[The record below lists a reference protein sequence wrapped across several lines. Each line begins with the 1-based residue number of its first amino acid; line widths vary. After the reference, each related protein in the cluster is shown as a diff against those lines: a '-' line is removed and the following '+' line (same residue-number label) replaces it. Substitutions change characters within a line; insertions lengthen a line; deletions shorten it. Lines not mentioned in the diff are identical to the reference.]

1 MSKRNK
7 PKSVKSYL
15 RMIIRNISTVSGTVH
30 LTEKKGKQLVMWSF
44 IMVINVCLTAA
55 FILFVRLKYQ
65 DEQIVTE
72 VNANCKVN
80 QVPFPCVSIC
90 NFNVVSDRESR
101 NVRNLLKQHD
111 IHEDEI
117 VEFFKSL
124 FLLRMLGGSNSNVPH
139 FKNITDILRKHYY
152 DMDTLMEEVHQKC
165 EDLLLYCSF
174 NRRRQNCEDVFNMIK
189 TYQGHCCSFNYVGVD
204 EENKQT
210 MLTYDEN
217 NEYYEPGDD
226 EAQMTKM
233 IATSE
238 SGRISGL
245 YVLFNVEPDD
255 YPSWDLGRFYGG
267 RVLINDPNDFPET
280 TVLYEFFSSGDAL
293 DLKVVPLVYQADAN
307 LQSVDSSVRNC
318 WYPQEVSLEHTD
330 RYSFE
335 TCNTEC
341 KMQTYFLH
349 CGCIPYKYPK
359 VKGMRICDF
368 SDLEC
373 LHNVTVRVSNKD
385 RACKPECKVEC
396 NDKRY
401 GITSSLS
408 PFLASDE
415 NELPPGTNLSQVSSL
430 RVYYE
435 KSSCNCYKMKFLID
449 FNFIIATF
457 GGVFGLGFGGS
468 ILTIVEIT
476 ILLISTLYIVSS
488 DLITLY
494 LIESKISSKIKPYYM
509 K

>member
-307 LQSVDSSVRNC
+307 LQSVDSSTFTICTKREADGTP
-318 WYPQEVSLEHTD
+318 YGYSLPVD
-330 RYSFE
+330 Q
-335 TCNTEC
+335 C
-341 KMQTYFLH
+341 KS
-349 CGCIPYKYPK
+349 GI
-359 VKGMRICDF
+359 KGMRICDF

-415 NELPPGTNLSQVSSL
+415 NELP
-430 RVYYE
+430 
-435 KSSCNCYKMKFLID
+435 
-449 FNFIIATF
+449 
-457 GGVFGLGFGGS
+457 
-468 ILTIVEIT
+468 
-476 ILLISTLYIVSS
+476 
-488 DLITLY
+488 
-494 LIESKISSKIKPYYM
+494 
-509 K
+509 